1 MGRILVR
8 DEPGNGLMAEVAA
21 IEVRPGIWRAGR
33 GTPPPPPR
41 LLVGARRPLTPP
53 PHTAPPSHAPPPRP
67 HAHWWQG
74 EKLLHKPGK
83 GAFYTTDL
91 QEWLQARGVTHL
103 LFAGVTTEVCVQTRM
118 REANDRGYECLL
130 VTDATGARPP

>member
-1 MGRILVR
+1 MRGSCPSPSAAGPPL
-8 DEPGNGLMAEVAA
+8 PGPKPERARLPAA
-21 IEVRPGIWRAGR
+21 CVQPLWLPHHV
-33 GTPPPPPR
+33 PP
-41 LLVGARRPLTPP
+41 AP
-53 PHTAPPSHAPPPRP
+53 PHPAPPSHAPPPRP

-83 GAFYTTDL
+83 GAFYNTDL

-103 LFAGVTTEVCVQTRM
+103 LFAGVTTEVCVQTSM